1 MSRIAGAREHK
12 SCINPEIVMGSMVP
26 EIWTSV
32 NGCTGEAEE
41 AGNGKETYDQ

>member
-1 MSRIAGAREHK
+1 MSGIAGQGESE
-12 SCINPEIVMGSMVP
+12 SCINPEIVMGSVAL

-41 AGNGKETYDQ
+41 AGNGKGTYDR